1 MKILVVGSESDF
13 NEFKIKFEKD
23 HDLTHFNSINHI
35 DDLGAYDAAF
45 DFNVA
50 DQTEDFEVYK
60 DSQGLRLFINTPKIS
75 LAELAYYQDE
85 IKCHLFGFNGL
96 PTFVNREI
104 LEVSSFNNNEL
115 LYRTCEELKTDFE
128 IVKDR
133 VGMVTP
139 RVIFMIINEAYYTVQ
154 EGTATREDI
163 DKGMKLGTNY
173 PYGPFEWVKKI
184 GLQHV
189 YETLEAIYEDTKEER
204 YKICPL
210 LKREYLL
217 LTSLLHCN

>member
-1 MKILVVGSESDF
+1 MNILVVGSQSEFQELERKFGQKHDIFHVESAGF
-13 NEFKIKFEKD
+13 IE
-23 HDLTHFNSINHI
+23 DLEGIEVV
-35 DDLGAYDAAF
+35 F
-45 DFNVA
+45 DFNLA
-50 DQTEDFEVYK
+50 DQPEDLEVY
-60 DSQGLRLFINTPKIS
+60 SSEEGLNVFINAPKIC
-75 LAELAYYQDE
+75 LAELAFYQNGLE
-85 IKCHLFGFNGL
+85 CNLFGFNGL
-96 PTFVNREI
+96 PTFVERDI
-104 LEVSSFNNNEL
+104 LEVSSLNDDEVL
-115 LYRTCEELKTDFE
+115 KVICEQLGTDFE

-139 RVIFMIINEAYYTVQ
+139 RVIFMIINEAYYTLQ

-173 PYGPFEWVKKI
+173 PFGPFEWTERI
-184 GLQHV
+184 GLNHV

-217 LTSLLHCN
+217 LN